1 MNDDTAKHV
10 LEYRVATL
18 EGAVVEIK
26 SAVKSIDSSLQT
38 LAKLEVH
45 HTETRDGMARAFSE
59 LTDHETR
66 VRAIEA
72 EMPTMKMIR
81 NWVVAGVVGVVSMM
95 GAAIVTLM
103 IKMPTIQTMQAPETE
118 LQIIKTPVYRA
129 SSDNRFNQ

>member
-1 MNDDTAKHV
+1 MSDETQNMV

-45 HTETRDGMARAFSE
+45 HTETRDGMARAFAE

-95 GAAIVTLM
+95 GAALVTLM
-103 IKMPTIQTMQAPETE
+103 IKMPSSALSPEVEPQVIQ
-118 LQIIKTPVYRA
+118 TPVYRA
-129 SSDNRFNQ
+129 SSNNRINQ

>member
-1 MNDDTAKHV
+1 MSEETPNKV

-45 HTETRDGMARAFSE
+45 HTETRDSMARAFME

-95 GAAIVTLM
+95 GAALVTLM
-103 IKMPTIQTMQAPETE
+103 IKMPSSALSPEVEPQVIQ
-118 LQIIKTPVYRA
+118 TPVYRA
-129 SSDNRFNQ
+129 SSNNRFNQ

>member
-1 MNDDTAKHV
+1 MSDETPNMV
-10 LEYRVATL
+10 LEYRVASL

-95 GAAIVTLM
+95 GAALVTLM
-103 IKMPTIQTMQAPETE
+103 IKMPIIQSAPAPEPQVIQAPAYQAVPDHRIN
-118 LQIIKTPVYRA
+118 L
-129 SSDNRFNQ
+129 